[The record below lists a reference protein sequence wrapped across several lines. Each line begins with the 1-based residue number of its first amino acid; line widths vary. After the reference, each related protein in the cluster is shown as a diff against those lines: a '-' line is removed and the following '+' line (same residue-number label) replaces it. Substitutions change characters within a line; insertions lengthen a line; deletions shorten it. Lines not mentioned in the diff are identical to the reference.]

1 MNEADERNATSSDA
15 LIQHLRAHSLRTDGP
30 YTLRSGSLSSWY
42 LDARNT
48 SYDGAGALLVG
59 TAILDRLD
67 DRVQAIGGMT
77 MGADPLA
84 IAAAMLAAQRD
95 RELRAFSVRKTPK
108 DHGTGGRV
116 VGPVRK
122 GDLVAV
128 CDDTVTTGG
137 AVFETFEILAAAGIL
152 VQQVVVLVDR
162 SGGLLEQACRERNL
176 SYSAVLRPRDLG
188 VE

>member
-1 MNEADERNATSSDA
+1 MNEADERIETSPEA
-15 LIQHLRAHSLRTDGP
+15 LIEHLRAHSLRTDGP
-30 YTLRSGSLSSWY
+30 YTLRSGALSSWY

-48 SYDGAGALLVG
+48 TYDGVGALLVG
-59 TAILDRLD
+59 TAILDCLD

-84 IAAAMLAAQRD
+84 IATALLAAQRG
-95 RELRAFSVRKTPK
+95 RELRAFSVRKAPK
-108 DHGTGGRV
+108 DHGTGGRL
-116 VGPVRK
+116 VGPVRE
-122 GDLVAV
+122 GDLAAI

-137 AVFETFEILAAAGIL
+137 AVFESFEILSAAGIS

-176 SYSAVLRPRDLG
+176 SYAAVLRPRDLG